1 MKKYVLWPLL
11 AAAGG
16 AGAFLLRLLQRSTGF
31 ESDTGLPVPGNLYAV
46 LLVIWFVVLAAVCL
60 LAARAGCVVRVFCG
74 LPLVLKGE
82 CKL

>member
-31 ESDTGLPVPGNLYAV
+31 E
-46 LLVIWFVVLAAVCL
+46 
-60 LAARAGCVVRVFCG
+60 
-74 LPLVLKGE
+74 
-82 CKL
+82 